1 MDAIIPLMPEH
12 PALLSSDAGAAALD
26 RVFAA
31 LRQARGL
38 ERVVVAGHDAELL
51 DMARDAGL
59 SAVLLAAPQPGPG
72 GLLPRGALAAL
83 ERLAADGRRVLVVGC
98 ENPLLRA
105 EDIEAF
111 VRNAATTDAPLLS
124 ATAPADHP
132 CQLNRHLRLRGSGIL
147 LPLDPQAQ
155 GGPRLL
161 TLPFRFLWAA
171 QDARGQGPAF
181 ALNPADGALF
191 AVADQDRARAFGPLL
206 LPEGPERAR
215 LSLPGSEAME
225 LAALHGAPGLSS
237 VLCVGLHLTP
247 GLPCLAWRGQ
257 DGTPRLGFAP
267 GAPQHPHCQLY
278 GRGPEGERRA
288 SLDLSGDPPSARLP
302 WSPGPEDGPLSYNL
316 LEQPDAD
323 GGYDL
328 ILAYPDGHG
337 LWRTDPTTGRRV
349 NTATGRPIHGRQE
362 FPDVLQPDGSLFA
375 LTLGEAKE
383 LDALLAAG
391 RVAPFI
397 LDARRSMRLCTPM
410 DLLRYTVRRKLEHA

>member
-26 RVFAA
+26 RLFAA
-31 LRQARGL
+31 LSRAHGL
-38 ERVVVAGHDAELL
+38 ERVIVAGHDAELL
-51 DMARDAGL
+51 GMAKRAGL

-83 ERLAADGRRVLVVGC
+83 ERLAADGRRVLVAGC
-98 ENPLLRA
+98 ENPLLRT

-111 VRNAATTDAPLLS
+111 VRKAAATDVPLMS
-124 ATAPADHP
+124 AAAPADHP

-181 ALNPADGALF
+181 ALNPSDGTLF
-191 AVADQDRARAFGPLL
+191 AVAAQDRAWACGPLL

-215 LSLPGSEAME
+215 LSLPAAEAAEM
-225 LAALHGAPGLSS
+225 AALHGAPGPASL
-237 VLCVGLHLTP
+237 LCVGLHLSP

-257 DGTPRLGFAP
+257 DGTPMLGFAP
-267 GAPQHPHCQLY
+267 GAPRHPHCQLY
-278 GRGPEGERRA
+278 GHGPEGERRA
-288 SLDLSGDPPSARLP
+288 SLDLAGDPPASRLP
-302 WSPGPEDGPLSYNL
+302 WTPEPEHGPLSYNL
-316 LEQPDAD
+316 LEQPEAD

-337 LWRTDPTTGRRV
+337 LWRTDPATGRRV

-362 FPDVLQPDGSLFA
+362 FPEVLEPDGSLCA
-375 LTLGEAKE
+375 LALGEARE

-391 RVAPFI
+391 RIAPFI
-397 LDARRSMRLCTPM
+397 LDTGRSMRLRTPM
-410 DLLRYTVRRKLEHA
+410 DLLRYSVRRRLEHA